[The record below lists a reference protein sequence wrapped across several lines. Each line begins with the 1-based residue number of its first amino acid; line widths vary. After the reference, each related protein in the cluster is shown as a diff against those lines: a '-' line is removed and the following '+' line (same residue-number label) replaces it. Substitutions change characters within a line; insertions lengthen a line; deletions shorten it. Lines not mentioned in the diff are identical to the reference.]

1 MSSVREINIKC
12 LGHYYSDDIVNFKDL
27 SLDRTL
33 VYESHIKI
41 ISFTLNEEK
50 PMHIS
55 FESVDGCTKKL
66 GRIKCLIPS

>member
-1 MSSVREINIKC
+1 MSSVREINIRC

-41 ISFTLNEEK
+41 ISFTGLHAK
-50 PMHIS
+50 P
-55 FESVDGCTKKL
+55 
-66 GRIKCLIPS
+66 